1 MSDLRIVYLAAGAA
15 GMYCGSCMRDN
26 RVAATLRAMGRDIT
40 LIPLYTPLRTD
51 ENDVSERRVLYG
63 GINVYLEQ
71 KFALFRHLPGWLGRF
86 LDAPTLL
93 RGLSRWSAAVEPD
106 SLGALTVSVLRG
118 EHGAQRIELKKLI
131 DVLALLQPGIV
142 HLPNLPFI
150 GVAHEIKAA
159 LGAAV
164 FCTLSGE
171 DIFLDELPEPHR
183 TRAFEM
189 IHARAGDIDAYV
201 ATSDY
206 YADHA
211 AAHFGLPR
219 DRVHTVRM
227 GLHVDDFA
235 DPLAPPDRPF
245 TIGYFARICPEKGL
259 ANLCEA
265 FVMLRRAGRDC
276 RLRVAGYLARAQQ
289 PFLDGL
295 RDYLRQPATR
305 DAVDFVGEVTREEK
319 IAFLRSLNVLSVPTV
334 YHEAKGLYVLEAMAC
349 GVPVVQPR
357 HGSFP
362 ELIEATG
369 GGVLYDPGG
378 GVDALALALAELM
391 DDSGRRGDLAL
402 RGWKSVHALFTDKI
416 MAEQTWALYERYRNE
431 SRSIR

>member
-1 MSDLRIVYLAAGAA
+1 MSELRIAYLAAGAA

-26 RVAATLRAMGRDIT
+26 RLAAALRAAGRDIT

-51 ENDVSERRVLYG
+51 ENDVSESRVLYG

-71 KFALFRHLPGWLGRF
+71 RFGVFRRLPRWLTRI

-93 RGLSRWSAAVEPD
+93 RGLSRWSGAVEPD
-106 SLGALTVSVLRG
+106 SLGALTVSVLKG
-118 EHGAQRIELKKLI
+118 EHGAQRIELKKLLE
-131 DVLALLQPGIV
+131 VLAALRPDVV

-150 GVAHEIKAA
+150 GVAHEIQSALKAT
-159 LGAAV
+159 V

-171 DIFLDELPEPHR
+171 DIFLDGLPEPHR
-183 TRAFEM
+183 TRAFEL
-189 IHARAGDIDAYV
+189 IREQAGGIDAYV

-235 DPLAPPDRPF
+235 DPLDPPDRPF
-245 TIGYFARICPEKGL
+245 TIGYLARICPEKGL

-276 RLRVAGYLARAQQ
+276 RLRIAGYLARAQQ

-295 RDYLRQPATR
+295 HDYLRQPTT
-305 DAVDFVGEVTREEK
+305 DGTVDFVGEVTREEK
-319 IAFLRSLNVLSVPTV
+319 IMFLRSLNVLSVPTV
-334 YHEAKGLYVLEAMAC
+334 YHEAKGLYVLEALAC

-369 GGVLYDPGG
+369 GGILYDPEGG
-378 GVDALALALAELM
+378 IDALAIAIAELM
-391 DDSGRRGDLAL
+391 DDPAKRRDLAL

-431 SRSIR
+431 RRSIR

>member
-15 GMYCGSCMRDN
+15 GMYCGSCIRDN
-26 RVAATLRAMGRDIT
+26 RVAATLRAMGRDIK

-51 ENDVSERRVLYG
+51 EHDVSERRVLYG

-71 KFALFRHLPGWLGRF
+71 KFALFRHLPAWLGRV

-93 RGLSRWSAAVEPD
+93 RGLSRWSAAVAPD
-106 SLGALTVSVLRG
+106 SLGALTVSVLKG
-118 EHGAQRIELKKLI
+118 EHGAQRIELKKLLE
-131 DVLALLQPGIV
+131 VLAALRPDIV

-150 GVAHEIKAA
+150 GVAHEIKTA
-159 LGAAV
+159 LGATV

-183 TRAFEM
+183 TRAFGLIREQ
-189 IHARAGDIDAYV
+189 AGGIDAYV

-235 DPLAPPDRPF
+235 EPLDPPDRPF
-245 TIGYFARICPEKGL
+245 TIGCLARICPEKGL
-259 ANLCEA
+259 AILCEA
-265 FVMLRRAGRDC
+265 FVILRRAGRDC
-276 RLRVAGYLARAQQ
+276 RLRIAGYLARTQQ
-289 PFLDGL
+289 PFLDEL
-295 RDYLRQPATR
+295 RDDLRQPATR
-305 DAVDFVGEVTREEK
+305 DAVDFVGEVTREQK

-334 YHEAKGLYVLEAMAC
+334 YPEAKGLYVLEAMAC

-362 ELIEATG
+362 ELIETTD

-378 GVDALALALAELM
+378 GVNALAIALAELM
-391 DDSGRRGDLAL
+391 DDPAKRRDLSL

-431 SRSIR
+431 YRSIR

>member
-1 MSDLRIVYLAAGAA
+1 MNDLRIVYLAAGAA
-15 GMYCGSCMRDN
+15 GMYCGSCIRDN

-51 ENDVSERRVLYG
+51 EHDVSERRVLYG

-71 KFALFRHLPGWLGRF
+71 KYALFRRLPGWLSRV

-93 RGLSRWSAAVEPD
+93 RGLSRWSGAVEPD
-106 SLGALTVSVLRG
+106 SLGALTVSVLKG
-118 EHGAQRIELKKLI
+118 EHGAQRIELKKLLE
-131 DVLALLQPGIV
+131 VLATLRPDIV

-150 GVAHEIKAA
+150 GVAHELRTE
-159 LGAAV
+159 LGATV

-171 DIFLDELPEPHR
+171 DIFLDELPDTHR
-183 TRAFEM
+183 TQAFKLIQEY
-189 IHARAGDIDAYV
+189 AGGIDAYV

-219 DRVHTVRM
+219 DRVHKVRM

-235 DPLAPPDRPF
+235 EPFDSPDRPF
-245 TIGYFARICPEKGL
+245 TIGYLARICPEKGL
-259 ANLCEA
+259 EKLCEA

-276 RLRVAGYLARAQQ
+276 RLRIAGYLARSQQ

-295 RDYLRQPATR
+295 RDYLRRPATNG
-305 DAVDFVGEVTREEK
+305 AVDFVGEVTREEK
-319 IAFLRSLNVLSVPTV
+319 KTFLRSLSVLSVPTV

-369 GGVLYDPGG
+369 GGVLYDPGDG
-378 GVDALALALAELM
+378 GDALAIALAELM
-391 DDSGRRGDLAL
+391 DDPARRRDLAL
-402 RGWKSVHALFTDKI
+402 RAWKSVHALFTDKI
-416 MAEQTWALYERYRNE
+416 MAEQTWALYERYRNQC
-431 SRSIR
+431 RSIR